1 MNSSHWSRVKEEKLL
16 SQGYYKESEKT
27 MDYKTFIDSKSRI
40 SERYGFEISAED
52 LHPNLFDFQRDIV
65 RWALAK
71 GRAAIFADCG
81 LGKTLMQLSWAYEV
95 TRHTGKPVLILAPL
109 AVSAQTVAEGQRFGI
124 PVHLCEKAEDVTPG
138 INITN
143 YEKLDRFDTSVFAGV
158 VLDESSILKSFTGK
172 VRNQLIESF
181 SRTPYRL
188 ACTATP
194 APNDFMELGN
204 HSEFLGVMSRTEM
217 LSMYFVHDSGE
228 TSKWRLK
235 GHAETSFWQWM
246 ASWAVVLDNP
256 ASLGY
261 EDEGYTLPEIR
272 MHEIVV
278 DGDAPVTEKL
288 TLTQRRSARK
298 ESLQARC
305 RAAAE
310 LVNASTEQ
318 WLVWC
323 DLNAESEEL
332 HRVCSLSQEVKGADK
347 ATHKVNAM
355 TGFSVGL
362 PDYVLTFRL
371 PGGNPEPVSHENGL
385 SRFYGDDEPEGI
397 KGARPEPDAD
407 LMAKKEK
414 YNTEPV
420 YSHQVWRRYASPV
433 WMDIRQSNTLNRAA
447 ARDKKDERH
456 ICPLQLDLIA
466 RCLELWTNPND
477 IVLDPFAGI
486 GSVPVVALRMGRRT
500 MGFELKESYFKQAVL
515 NCQKEENHDNSN
527 I

>member
-40 SERYGFEISAED
+40 TESHGFEISAEN

-95 TRHTGKPVLILAPL
+95 SQHEEKPVLILAPL

-143 YEKLDRFDTSVFAGV
+143 YEKLDRFDTSVFSGV

-235 GHAETSFWQWM
+235 GHAETSFWRWM

-272 MHEIVV
+272 MHEVVV

-298 ESLQARC
+298 ESLQDRC
-305 RAAAE
+305 QAAAE
-310 LVNASTEQ
+310 LVNNSTEQ

-332 HRVCSLSQEVKGADK
+332 HRVCNLSQEVKGADK
-347 ATHKVNAM
+347 GAHKINAM
-355 TGFSVGL
+355 TGFSAGLLKCLITKPSIAGFGMNWQNCRNVIFVGL
-362 PDYVLTFRL
+362 SDSYEQFYQAVRRCWRFGQKKAVDVYIIISAKEGCVKENIERKEADSRKMRDAMITLT
-371 PGGNPEPVSHENGL
+371 
-385 SRFYGDDEPEGI
+385 
-397 KGARPEPDAD
+397 
-407 LMAKKEK
+407 
-414 YNTEPV
+414 
-420 YSHQVWRRYASPV
+420 
-433 WMDIRQSNTLNRAA
+433 
-447 ARDKKDERH
+447 
-456 ICPLQLDLIA
+456 
-466 RCLELWTNPND
+466 
-477 IVLDPFAGI
+477 
-486 GSVPVVALRMGRRT
+486 
-500 MGFELKESYFKQAVL
+500 KQAV
-515 NCQKEENHDNSN
+515 KEELKATCRVMAKYEPSVDM
-527 I
+527 ILPKWAEMEVA

>member
-1 MNSSHWSRVKEEKLL
+1 MNSSHWSRVKEERLL

-40 SERYGFEISAED
+40 SESYGFEISAED

-305 RAAAE
+305 RAAA
-310 LVNASTEQ
+310 
-318 WLVWC
+318 
-323 DLNAESEEL
+323 
-332 HRVCSLSQEVKGADK
+332 
-347 ATHKVNAM
+347 
-355 TGFSVGL
+355 
-362 PDYVLTFRL
+362 
-371 PGGNPEPVSHENGL
+371 
-385 SRFYGDDEPEGI
+385 
-397 KGARPEPDAD
+397 
-407 LMAKKEK
+407 
-414 YNTEPV
+414 
-420 YSHQVWRRYASPV
+420 
-433 WMDIRQSNTLNRAA
+433 
-447 ARDKKDERH
+447 RDKKDERH

>member
-1 MNSSHWSRVKEEKLL
+1 MNSSHWSRVKEEKLP

-40 SERYGFEISAED
+40 TESYGFEISTED
-52 LHPNLFDFQRDIV
+52 LHLSLFDFQRDIV

-95 TRHTGKPVLILAPL
+95 ARHNRKSVLILAPL

-124 PVHLCEKAEDVTPG
+124 PVHLCEKTEDVMPG

-204 HSEFLGVMSRTEM
+204 HSEFLGIMSRTEM

-235 GHAETSFWQWM
+235 GHAETSFWRWM

-272 MHEIVV
+272 MHEIIV
-278 DGDAPVTEKL
+278 DGDAPITERL

-305 RAAAE
+305 HAAAE

-332 HRVCSLSQEVKGADK
+332 HQVCSLSQEVKGADK

-362 PDYVLTFRL
+362 LKCLITKPSIAGFRM
-371 PGGNPEPVSHENGL
+371 NWQNCHNVIFVGL
-385 SRFYGDDEPEGI
+385 SDSYEQFYQAVRRCWRFGQKKAVDVYIIISAKEGCVKENI
-397 KGARPEPDAD
+397 ERKEADSRKMRDA
-407 LMAKKEK
+407 M
-414 YNTEPV
+414 
-420 YSHQVWRRYASPV
+420 
-433 WMDIRQSNTLNRAA
+433 
-447 ARDKKDERH
+447 
-456 ICPLQLDLIA
+456 IA
-466 RCLELWTNPND
+466 LT
-477 IVLDPFAGI
+477 
-486 GSVPVVALRMGRRT
+486 
-500 MGFELKESYFKQAVL
+500 KQAVREEL
-515 NCQKEENHDNSN
+515 NATCRVMAKYDPSVDMVLPKWAEMEVA
-527 I
+527 

>member
-40 SERYGFEISAED
+40 AESHGFEISAEN

-95 TRHTGKPVLILAPL
+95 SQHEEKPVLILAPL

-124 PVHLCEKAEDVTPG
+124 SVQLCEKAEDVTPG

-143 YEKLDRFDTSVFAGV
+143 YEKLDRFDTSVFSGV

-204 HSEFLGVMSRTEM
+204 HSEFLGIMSRTEM

-235 GHAETSFWQWM
+235 GHAEASFWRWM

-261 EDEGYTLPEIR
+261 EDEGYTLPEIHV
-272 MHEIVV
+272 HEIIVG
-278 DGDAPVTEKL
+278 GDTRL
-288 TLTQRRSARK
+288 RYGWIS
-298 ESLQARC
+298 
-305 RAAAE
+305 
-310 LVNASTEQ
+310 
-318 WLVWC
+318 
-323 DLNAESEEL
+323 
-332 HRVCSLSQEVKGADK
+332 GK
-347 ATHKVNAM
+347 AT
-355 TGFSVGL
+355 
-362 PDYVLTFRL
+362 R
-371 PGGNPEPVSHENGL
+371 
-385 SRFYGDDEPEGI
+385 
-397 KGARPEPDAD
+397 
-407 LMAKKEK
+407 
-414 YNTEPV
+414 
-420 YSHQVWRRYASPV
+420 
-433 WMDIRQSNTLNRAA
+433 
-447 ARDKKDERH
+447 
-456 ICPLQLDLIA
+456 
-466 RCLELWTNPND
+466 
-477 IVLDPFAGI
+477 
-486 GSVPVVALRMGRRT
+486 
-500 MGFELKESYFKQAVL
+500 
-515 NCQKEENHDNSN
+515 
-527 I
+527 

>member
-40 SERYGFEISAED
+40 SESYGFEISAED

-204 HSEFLGVMSRTEM
+204 HSEFLGVMSR
-217 LSMYFVHDSGE
+217 LS
-228 TSKWRLK
+228 L
-235 GHAETSFWQWM
+235 
-246 ASWAVVLDNP
+246 
-256 ASLGY
+256 
-261 EDEGYTLPEIR
+261 I
-272 MHEIVV
+272 
-278 DGDAPVTEKL
+278 
-288 TLTQRRSARK
+288 
-298 ESLQARC
+298 
-305 RAAAE
+305 
-310 LVNASTEQ
+310 
-318 WLVWC
+318 
-323 DLNAESEEL
+323 
-332 HRVCSLSQEVKGADK
+332 
-347 ATHKVNAM
+347 
-355 TGFSVGL
+355 
-362 PDYVLTFRL
+362 
-371 PGGNPEPVSHENGL
+371 
-385 SRFYGDDEPEGI
+385 
-397 KGARPEPDAD
+397 
-407 LMAKKEK
+407 
-414 YNTEPV
+414 
-420 YSHQVWRRYASPV
+420 
-433 WMDIRQSNTLNRAA
+433 
-447 ARDKKDERH
+447 H
-456 ICPLQLDLIA
+456 I
-466 RCLELWTNPND
+466 
-477 IVLDPFAGI
+477 
-486 GSVPVVALRMGRRT
+486 
-500 MGFELKESYFKQAVL
+500 
-515 NCQKEENHDNSN
+515 
-527 I
+527 

>member
-1 MNSSHWSRVKEEKLL
+1 MNSSHWSRVKEEKLP

-27 MDYKTFIDSKSRI
+27 MEYKTFIDSKSRI
-40 SERYGFEISAED
+40 SESYGFEISAED
-52 LHPNLFDFQRDIV
+52 LHPSLFDFQRDIV

-95 TRHTGKPVLILAPL
+95 SQHEEKPVLILAPL

-124 PVHLCEKAEDVTPG
+124 SVQLCEKAEDVTPG

-143 YEKLDRFDTSVFAGV
+143 YEKLDRFDTSVFSGV

-172 VRNQLIESF
+172 VRTQLIESF
-181 SRTPYRL
+181 SCTPYRL

-235 GHAETSFWQWM
+235 GHAETSFWRWM

-272 MHEIVV
+272 MHEIIV

-305 RAAAE
+305 
-310 LVNASTEQ
+310 
-318 WLVWC
+318 
-323 DLNAESEEL
+323 
-332 HRVCSLSQEVKGADK
+332 
-347 ATHKVNAM
+347 
-355 TGFSVGL
+355 
-362 PDYVLTFRL
+362 
-371 PGGNPEPVSHENGL
+371 
-385 SRFYGDDEPEGI
+385 
-397 KGARPEPDAD
+397 
-407 LMAKKEK
+407 
-414 YNTEPV
+414 
-420 YSHQVWRRYASPV
+420 
-433 WMDIRQSNTLNRAA
+433 
-447 ARDKKDERH
+447 
-456 ICPLQLDLIA
+456 
-466 RCLELWTNPND
+466 LELWTNPND
-477 IVLDPFAGI
+477 IILDPFAGI
-486 GSVPVVALRMGRRT
+486 GSVPVVALQMGRRT

-515 NCQKEENHDNSN
+515 NCQKEENHDDSN